1 MRVVAELRII
11 YQFCNNPRFE
21 YSYLCEYKNEINKK
35 VHFKTGKATIYA
47 KNIDEVNKK
56 VDFCTNY
63 TIIYNIA

>member
-11 YQFCNNPRFE
+11 YLFCNNPRFE
-21 YSYLCEYKNEINKK
+21 YSYLREDKNEINKK
-35 VHFKTGKATIYA
+35 VHFKTEKANIYA
-47 KNIDEVNKK
+47 QNRDEVNKK